1 MFPLPNNITRHP
13 PVVPGHGEAGHRPG
27 LRVVAPL
34 EGGVRGQLFGGEIN
48 NIL

>member
-1 MFPLPNNITRHP
+1 MFPLPNITPAP

-34 EGGVRGQLFGGEIN
+34 EGGVRGQLIVGK
-48 NIL
+48 